1 MASVELS
8 RRSCHYR
15 NVSRSARQL
24 SLCNRTAPASSPG
37 VEPVARRHWGSQPR
51 PFPYPARC
59 EGSALLP
66 PRLRCDD
73 GLSAR
78 GARRVGGFT
87 VSPGRSALAVAH
99 IRESA
104 QLCQPVPSS
113 AAPNVARAQVHS
125 VQPQGA
131 MNLIKPVIWIMV
143 IVAVTFSL
151 TGCTTARMA
160 AEQQTPAP
168 AGSSSQDQP
177 SVNIPAGLVAAD
189 LASKV
194 PECITVTDDPTE
206 TASMASVSGVVTAA
220 GCTTSVG
227 QLEFLTYATA
237 RG

>member
-1 MASVELS
+1 
-8 RRSCHYR
+8 
-15 NVSRSARQL
+15 
-24 SLCNRTAPASSPG
+24 
-37 VEPVARRHWGSQPR
+37 
-51 PFPYPARC
+51 
-59 EGSALLP
+59 
-66 PRLRCDD
+66 
-73 GLSAR
+73 
-78 GARRVGGFT
+78 
-87 VSPGRSALAVAH
+87 
-99 IRESA
+99 
-104 QLCQPVPSS
+104 
-113 AAPNVARAQVHS
+113 
-125 VQPQGA
+125 

-177 SVNIPAGLVAAD
+177 TVKIPAGLVAAD

-227 QLEFLTYATA
+227 
-237 RG
+237 

>member
-1 MASVELS
+1 
-8 RRSCHYR
+8 
-15 NVSRSARQL
+15 
-24 SLCNRTAPASSPG
+24 
-37 VEPVARRHWGSQPR
+37 
-51 PFPYPARC
+51 
-59 EGSALLP
+59 
-66 PRLRCDD
+66 
-73 GLSAR
+73 
-78 GARRVGGFT
+78 
-87 VSPGRSALAVAH
+87 
-99 IRESA
+99 
-104 QLCQPVPSS
+104 
-113 AAPNVARAQVHS
+113 
-125 VQPQGA
+125 

-177 SVNIPAGLVAAD
+177 TVKIPAGLVAAD

-237 RG
+237 RGYEDQLFILKSSFGYYATAPGWVVWSSLTDKDAIQKSECESVIKALGGTLLEGPLK